1 MLKKRWGI
9 VLLALCL
16 AVMFTGCEVRSGVDD
31 LKENL
36 LDGIDHW
43 MQSLSKFTLTKE
55 KDLQGAKKKGIDDYT
70 GTYEADYREFNGEEA
85 LFGGTAWERKNGNCL
100 DVTYELTI
108 ESGTAELTWI
118 SGNDQYTMASEST
131 EGTKTYTLSAGD
143 NYLVLQGE
151 NFTGRLDV
159 TVKDRED

>member
-16 AVMFTGCEVRSGVDD
+16 AVMFTGCELRSGVDD

-43 MQSLSKFTLTKE
+43 MQSLSKYTLTKE

-70 GTYEADYREFNGEEA
+70 GTYGADYQEFNGEEV
-85 LFGGTAWERKNGNCL
+85 LFGGTAWERKKGSRL
-100 DVTYELTI
+100 DVIYTLTI
-108 ESGTAELTWI
+108 ESGTAELLWT
-118 SGNDQYTMASEST
+118 SGTDQYTITGESQ

-143 NYLVLQGE
+143 NYLVLKGE

-159 TVKDRED
+159 TVKDGED